1 MLQRRTKDVI
11 TCNATISACEK
22 AGHWQLS
29 THLLALMP
37 DLEVSPDVIS
47 YSAAISSCEKR
58 GKWQLALQLFNDMPR
73 ADLRPNI
80 VSYDATLSACAT
92 RLWCAGDMIPC
103 FGMFESPHLGNWP
116 SR

>member
-37 DLEVSPDVIS
+37 DLEVYPDVIS

-58 GKWQLALQLFNDMPR
+58 GKWPLALQLFSDMLR

-92 RLWCAGDMIPC
+92 RRWSAGDVIPC
-103 FGMFESPHLGNWP
+103 FGMLGSPHLGN
-116 SR
+116 